1 MNLISRLLRKGRVTL
16 RRQSVSKELMIQILG
31 GGDLLVGMR
40 ALGRMQH
47 R

>member
-1 MNLISRLLRKGRVTL
+1 MNLISRLLRKGIVKL
-16 RRQSVSKELMIQILG
+16 RLQSVSIGLMIQILG
-31 GGDLLVGMR
+31 GGGLLVGMK